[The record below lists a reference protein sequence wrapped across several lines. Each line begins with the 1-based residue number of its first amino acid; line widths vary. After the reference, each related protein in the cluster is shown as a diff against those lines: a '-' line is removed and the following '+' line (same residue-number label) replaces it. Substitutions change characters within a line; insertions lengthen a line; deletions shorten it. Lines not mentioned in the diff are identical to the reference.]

1 MVSPSNLD
9 AGDGDYYRGQT
20 VTLDSG
26 SNTVNDGDAV
36 EFDGA
41 SPPKIQQATGNGS
54 DYVGVVLPED
64 KSGADD
70 DNYRTVHVAGHV
82 VAIQLDSSASVS
94 AGDTLIPS
102 SNTNGQWEGAT
113 SGMQRD
119 VDESGSETFS
129 LYLNHPF
136 ALEDGG
142 NDDVILACFR

>member
-1 MVSPSNLD
+1 MVTANNLD
-9 AGDGDYYRGQT
+9 AGDGDRYRGQT
-20 VTLDSG
+20 ITLDSG

-41 SPPKIQQATGNGS
+41 SPPKIQQATGNAS

-64 KSGADD
+64 KSNGDS
-70 DNYRTVHVAGHV
+70 YRTVHVAGHI

-102 SNTNGQWEGAT
+102 SNTNGEWEGA
-113 SGMQRD
+113 SAGMKSNTD
-119 VDESGSETFS
+119 NTDED

-142 NDDVILACFR
+142 NDEVILACFR